1 MPRRFLASASLL
13 ALLAL
18 LALVA
23 GCGPRRAT
31 EAQWQEGGFIRHVP
45 ADAEGFLSLRRAAT
59 RWSETAPAWSTL
71 LSDPGVKESWLQT
84 PWGRVIDAF
93 VAAPQAAPL
102 GEALAQAGEDEV
114 FLVLGRGTAS
124 QLAAVQQVKRLFAAA
139 RLRNL
144 FTPAAPAAP
153 PGAEETPVQDETAS
167 LEEAAFTEVAV
178 PLPPAM
184 EASLQKFV
192 QNASVPPLL
201 FGAKLPAEGAKLPSL
216 LEAWVNGLPAQI
228 PRDTFD
234 FPPHGKFTRVRVP
247 VALLIPRTAAL
258 RARDLL
264 AAQIGDPYTATRIVR
279 ELLSKQAFVSFGTA
293 HGYFLISANSSE
305 APPALAENFDAS
317 VAASPAM
324 AHIAPLIAP
333 ETNALFYA
341 DALIVGLSASPP
353 PVDEYLDA
361 ALESALEFAPAT
373 KLGPLR
379 NAAAP
384 LRKQAA
390 ELFRPR
396 VTAASGI
403 VRRNPGGWRAEMFG
417 GSFAPR
423 LATANAPPLMQP
435 APAPAL
441 LWTEHWEEGYTGRLV
456 DFAAGF
462 AKFTAD
468 WLETLGPVFL
478 DEKSLARAEAIRSLA
493 QKSILQPDKP
503 DAAVWDP
510 AFGRD
515 RALAVSLDGVMPGP
529 PLLPEASGQALL
541 PRIAVASGL
550 RDRAALTRIWD
561 KINPPN
567 PGGRWRPPAPDETAL
582 PRGGVCYAYPLPLA
596 GPDLG
601 VAVTIANNRLILGTS
616 SPFTQTLADAPAP
629 EGNDTSIQAVRLQT
643 APVAD
648 FALAWAGALEKDPT
662 LAKFTWGMMP
672 SDPRTLRAA
681 ASVLQQ
687 PHTFRYEAR
696 WERKILHRVFEI
708 APAAP

>member
-13 ALLAL
+13 TF

-23 GCGPRRAT
+23 GCGPRGTT

-45 ADAEGFLSLRRAAT
+45 ADAEGFLSLRRPVPLLLEI
-59 RWSETAPAWSTL
+59 SPAWSAL
-71 LSDPGVKESWLQT
+71 LSDPDLKKSWLRT
-84 PWGRVIDAF
+84 PWGGVIDAF
-93 VAAPQAAPL
+93 ITAPQAAPL
-102 GEALAQAGEDEV
+102 GDALTQAGEDEV
-114 FLVLGRGTAS
+114 FLVLGRGTAG

-153 PGAEETPVQDETAS
+153 TAAEETPAQNEDTLS

-184 EASLQKFV
+184 EAALQKFV

-201 FGAKLPAEGAKLPSL
+201 FGAKLPAEDAKLPSL
-216 LEAWVNGLPAQI
+216 LEAWVNSLPPQI
-228 PRDTFD
+228 PRGTFD

-247 VALLIPRTAAL
+247 VALLVPRTAAL

-279 ELLSKQAFVSFGTA
+279 ELLSKQAFISFGTA
-293 HGYFLISANSSE
+293 HGYFLVSANSSE

-317 VAASPAM
+317 LAASPAM
-324 AHIAPLIAP
+324 AHVAPLVAP
-333 ETNALFYA
+333 ETEALFYA

-361 ALESALEFAPAT
+361 ALESALEFAPAA

-379 NAAAP
+379 NATAP

-403 VRRNPGGWRAEMFG
+403 VRRNPDGWRAEMFG

-462 AKFTAD
+462 ARFTAD

-478 DEKSLARAEAIRSLA
+478 DEKSLARSDAIRSLA

-503 DAAVWDP
+503 DAAAWDR
-510 AFGRD
+510 AFGRQ

-550 RDRAALTRIWD
+550 RDRAALARIWD
-561 KINPPN
+561 KINPPA
-567 PGGRWRPPAPDETAL
+567 PGGRWRPPAPEETAL
-582 PRGGVCYAYPLPLA
+582 AGGGVCYAYPLPLA

-601 VAVTIANNRLILGTS
+601 VAVTIANNRWILGTS
-616 SPFTQTLADAPAP
+616 APFTQTLANAPAP
-629 EGNDTSIQAVRLQT
+629 EGNDTSIQAVRVQT
-643 APVAD
+643 APVAA
-648 FALAWAGALEKDPT
+648 FALAWAGALEKDPS
-662 LAKFTWGMMP
+662 LAKFTWEMIP
-672 SDPRTLRAA
+672 SDPGTLRAA

-687 PHTFRYEAR
+687 PRTFRYEAR
-696 WERKILHRVFEI
+696 WERKLLHRVFEI
-708 APAAP
+708 APASP